1 MGIPWGYVGYGNADG
16 ALLGLAVGG
25 GGLGGGS
32 FLTSET
38 HKFYFHKSSATHS
51 IYLVISRFCIVVT
64 VGLTTVQ
71 PS

>member
-1 MGIPWGYVGYGNADG
+1 MGYGNADG

-38 HKFYFHKSSATHS
+38 HKFYFRKSSATLTCDS
-51 IYLVISRFCIVVT
+51 IYCYLQIFYCCHCGFI
-64 VGLTTVQ
+64 Q
-71 PS
+71 

>member
-1 MGIPWGYVGYGNADG
+1 MGYGIADG

-32 FLTSET
+32 LLPSET
-38 HKFYFHKSSATHS
+38 HTFYFQTSSATLTCGS
-51 IYLVISRFCIVVT
+51 IYLVISRIVIVVT
-64 VGLTTVQ
+64 VDLITVK

>member
-1 MGIPWGYVGYGNADG
+1 MGYGNADG

-32 FLTSET
+32 FLPSET
-38 HKFYFHKSSATHS
+38 HKFYFHKRSAILTCNS
-51 IYLVISRFCIVVT
+51 IYLVISRFFSVVT
-64 VGLTTVQ
+64 VDLITVK

>member
-1 MGIPWGYVGYGNADG
+1 MGYGNADG

-32 FLTSET
+32 FLPSET
-38 HKFYFHKSSATHS
+38 HKFYFLERSATLTCDS
-51 IYLVISRFCIVVT
+51 IYLVISRLFTVVSVDLIT
-64 VGLTTVQ
+64 VK